1 MATNLG
7 KEGILNQ
14 INVITFS
21 RYFHHVVFSNMAF
34 KNMKTLIFIFYYVTL
49 EFILAHVDMM

>member
-7 KEGILNQ
+7 KESILNQ

-34 KNMKTLIFIFYYVTL
+34 KNEDIDIHFLLCNVRIHFSPR
-49 EFILAHVDMM
+49 